1 MGKTS
6 VSLFLAKKLKTEI
19 ISCDS
24 RQFYKELK
32 IGSSMPTLKE
42 LNSVPHHF
50 IGHLT
55 IHQNYNAK
63 CFERDSLNIIEKL
76 FKKYSI
82 LITVGGSGLYEK
94 SITKGL
100 SDIPNVDLNIRKN
113 LISNFNKKGILF
125 LQKELQK
132 FEKKPYSIDYNNP
145 RRLIRYL
152 EIIQSTGTPPSFFFK
167 KKSRINRNFSILK
180 IGLILPKDEIYF
192 RINNRV
198 EKMIKNGLIDEAK
211 KYYPYRYLNSLKTIG
226 YKEIFDF
233 FDKEKKITYNNI
245 SNEIDIKTIEK
256 IKKNTRKY
264 AKRQLTW
271 YKKDPSV
278 IWFNPKEKEKILNF
292 VFNKVGNTGFEPVT
306 SCL

>member
-1 MGKTS
+1 
-6 VSLFLAKKLKTEI
+6 
-19 ISCDS
+19 
-24 RQFYKELK
+24 
-32 IGSSMPTLKE
+32 MPTLKE